1 MKRILSFISAIA
13 ISSSLAHAG
22 AGLMEKPQDYVNIP
36 ELKTYLADIDV
47 AAESFKLHRL
57 DTKHSD
63 IYALDGKT
71 MIVAYVVQ
79 KSKAPENEKMG
90 ERFAYWN
97 LYKDTPK
104 RLEFSCPAT
113 GEFLYVV
120 LYRGLIPD
128 FEKSCILKLVK

>member
-1 MKRILSFISAIA
+1 MKRILALISAIA

-79 KSKAPENEKMG
+79 KAKLPKMRKWESVLHIGIYTKTLRKGLNFPALLLENSDMSYCT
-90 ERFAYWN
+90 A
-97 LYKDTPK
+97 D
-104 RLEFSCPAT
+104 
-113 GEFLYVV
+113 
-120 LYRGLIPD
+120 
-128 FEKSCILKLVK
+128 

>member
-97 LYKDTPK
+97 LY
-104 RLEFSCPAT
+104 
-113 GEFLYVV
+113 
-120 LYRGLIPD
+120 RGLIPD